1 MQMGSRFALGAPVPA
16 GLPHVV
22 EIAIQAVEEELTA
35 LGEDNSGWSWTLT
48 WLEGRPV
55 LELDDGTII
64 RYNPGEDS
72 ATITQPAVAVED
84 DEDWI

>member
-1 MQMGSRFALGAPVPA
+1 MQMGTRWPVGGTVPP

-22 EIAIQAVEEELTA
+22 EYAIQAVEEELVVA
-35 LGEDNSGWSWTLT
+35 GEDTSTWRWTLT
-48 WLEGRPV
+48 WLESKPV

-64 RYNPGEDS
+64 RYNPAEDS
-72 ATITQPAVAVED
+72 ATITQPSGAVED

>member
-1 MQMGSRFALGAPVPA
+1 MQLGNRFPLGGPVPA

-22 EIAIQAVEEELTA
+22 EIAIQAVEEELAA
-35 LGEDNSGWSWTLT
+35 LGEDNSGWRWTLT
-48 WLEGRPV
+48 WLEAQPV
-55 LELDDGTII
+55 LELDDGTVI